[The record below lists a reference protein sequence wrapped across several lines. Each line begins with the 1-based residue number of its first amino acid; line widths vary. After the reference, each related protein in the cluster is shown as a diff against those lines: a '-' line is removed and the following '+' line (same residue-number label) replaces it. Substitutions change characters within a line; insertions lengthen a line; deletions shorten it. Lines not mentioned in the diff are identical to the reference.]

1 MSVQLP
7 IESTRGTES
16 LFADAAIAF
25 PFALV
30 KTGSDDRHVAATANV
45 ADIPRGV
52 VMHDTVSS
60 DDVAN
65 GIKKTVAIL
74 GMYPETLPV
83 PASAP
88 IAAGAQVVADP
99 ANPGQVKQLPAVAG
113 TYIVVGRARF
123 AVVTAGDPVSL
134 IHQVPV
140 AVTIVG
146 A

>member
-1 MSVQLP
+1 MLQLP
-7 IESTRGTES
+7 LETSRGTES
-16 LFADAAIAF
+16 LFADAAITF
-25 PFALV
+25 PFAIV
-30 KTGSDDRHVAATANV
+30 KTGSDDRHFAATANV

-60 DDVAN
+60 DDVAAL
-65 GIKKTVAIL
+65 IKKTVAVFGL
-74 GMYPETLPV
+74 FPESLPV

-99 ANPGQVKQLPAVAG
+99 ANPGKAMQLPATAG
-113 TYIVVGRARF
+113 TYYVIGRARF

-140 AVTIVG
+140 AVTVAG

>member
-1 MSVQLP
+1 MAIQLP
-7 IESTRGTES
+7 FETSRGTES

-25 PFALV
+25 PYAIV
-30 KTGSDDRHVAATANV
+30 KTGSDDRHCVATANV
-45 ADIPRGV
+45 ADVPRGIV
-52 VMHDTVSS
+52 LHDTVSS

-65 GIKKTVAIL
+65 GIKKTVAVL
-74 GMYPETLPV
+74 GLFPESIPV

-88 IAAGAQVVADP
+88 IAAGAQVVPDP
-99 ANPGQVKQLPAVAG
+99 ANPGQCKQLPATAG
-113 TYIVVGRARF
+113 TYYVIGRARF

-140 AVTIVG
+140 AVTIAG